1 MTTRTA
7 RSGVEAI
14 RSFLNGFLGFYTTD
28 GYVVYKIFDSKEA
41 AEGTEADGAGSKGR
55 RSACLVHIRRGFVDS
70 LIENEPGSMWFID
83 EFGKMLSID
92 HHCAERGLTGRRDL
106 PNV

>member
-28 GYVVYKIFDSKEA
+28 GYVVYKILLL
-41 AEGTEADGAGSKGR
+41 
-55 RSACLVHIRRGFVDS
+55 SAKTF
-70 LIENEPGSMWFID
+70 
-83 EFGKMLSID
+83 
-92 HHCAERGLTGRRDL
+92 
-106 PNV
+106 